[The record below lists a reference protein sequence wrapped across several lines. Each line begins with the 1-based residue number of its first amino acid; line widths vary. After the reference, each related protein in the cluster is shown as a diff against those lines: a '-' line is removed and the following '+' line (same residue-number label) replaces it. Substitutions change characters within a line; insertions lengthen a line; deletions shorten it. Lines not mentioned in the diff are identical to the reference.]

1 MEEFFKLLSVD
12 RDKPGSPFEVMIS
25 EYDYVSYYL
34 KVYFK
39 PNSNCNLYTFIG
51 SHGQPTA
58 YYTIVIITG
67 TQLQK
72 KEYLPCLQCRISENY
87 HFTNTGAINTEM
99 SDEVLLPLLQY

>member
-39 PNSNCNLYTFIG
+39 PIQIAIYILLLDLMANLQ
-51 SHGQPTA
+51 H
-58 YYTIVIITG
+58 II
-67 TQLQK
+67 L
-72 KEYLPCLQCRISENY
+72 
-87 HFTNTGAINTEM
+87 
-99 SDEVLLPLLQY
+99 